1 MRNELDEACFQ
12 HDRAYVKSKDLAK
25 ITQSDKVLRDQA
37 FKIAIDLK
45 YDGYKRELALMVQVK
60 FLIKNLLKVVLLPSQ
75 VISLQVNL
83 IGRLLKNLIDE
94 KFIQYLE
101 TISGVLI

>member
-1 MRNELDEACFQ
+1 M
-12 HDRAYVKSKDLAK
+12 AYVKSKDLAK
-25 ITQSDKVLRDQA
+25 ITQSGKVLRDKA
-37 FKIAIDLK
+37 FKIASDLK
-45 YDGYKRELALMVQVK
+45 YDGYKRGLALMVQVK

-75 VISLQVNL
+75 VISLQVKL

-101 TISGVLI
+101 TIFGVLI

>member
-1 MRNELDEACFQ
+1 M
-12 HDRAYVKSKDLAK
+12 AYVKSKDLAK
-25 ITQSDKVLRDQA
+25 ITQSGKVLRDKA
-37 FKIAIDLK
+37 FKIASDLK
-45 YDGYKRELALMVQVK
+45 YDGYKRGLALMVQVK

-101 TISGVLI
+101 TIFGVLI